1 MYPGATTRSGCCVA
15 SVDEGRNRAEH
26 VPAGRTEIRLRE
38 PVDRVPEGRPW
49 RRSIVV
55 RGHRAGDVVR
65 AYRDD
70 EGVVP
75 RRVADRGG
83 AAAAAVVPGRCH
95 DDDAGEPQ
103 ALHGAVQR
111 AREGARPE
119 GGMERE
125 VRHPN
130 VPARLVLED
139 PVTRRDDVARE
150 RGAPVVHHVQ
160 RHDRRGRCRAGVA
173 TRAPGSDT
181 GDERP
186 VPAAVA
192 GRVGPGADEIHL
204 LDHPTAEIDAPASMP
219 ESTIAIVGIVSQPLV
234 IPTTTETLPTPTAI
248 AAATTARGTNGR
260 IRSDRRDLRISG
272 ERDDGRAREPSRQ
285 AANRR

>member
-1 MYPGATTRSGCCVA
+1 
-15 SVDEGRNRAEH
+15 
-26 VPAGRTEIRLRE
+26 
-38 PVDRVPEGRPW
+38 
-49 RRSIVV
+49 
-55 RGHRAGDVVR
+55 
-65 AYRDD
+65 
-70 EGVVP
+70 
-75 RRVADRGG
+75 
-83 AAAAAVVPGRCH
+83 
-95 DDDAGEPQ
+95 
-103 ALHGAVQR
+103 
-111 AREGARPE
+111 
-119 GGMERE
+119 MERE

-160 RHDRRGRCRAGVA
+160 RHDRRGRRRAGVA

-192 GRVGPGADEIHL
+192 GRVGAGADEIHL

-234 IPTTTETLPTPTAI
+234 IPDHDRDTPDTHGHCCRDDSSAGRTAASGVI
-248 AAATTARGTNGR
+248 DAISG
-260 IRSDRRDLRISG
+260 SSG